1 MSAPVGPRWLAPVVL
16 AALAVFVFAVVDH
29 TLLSDTDLS
38 ARQSAILAAAQALAI
53 VLQARVPLA
62 GWAVSLIAL
71 TSTAAVSDETLWADA
86 VFNSYL
92 LVLAILALLVGWRA
106 TVVVW
111 VVTTA
116 VTAVAAIAAPGGGL
130 AEFVT
135 SAVLTGLVLTAAAVT
150 RALIESRRDARTQR
164 RESERQRERNALLE
178 ERTRIAR
185 ELHDVVAHH
194 MSVVA
199 VQAEAAQYRVPDPPP
214 ELVASLDAIRAS
226 AAAGLGEMRRI
237 LGVLRADTEHDPRP
251 QPDVAA
257 IGELVESVRAA
268 GRTVHVR
275 RDELDTNLPQGVSV
289 SAYRIV
295 QEALSNA
302 LRHAPG
308 SELTLELARSDTGL
322 AIDVRNTRPNSHPTT
337 TGTGHGLVGM
347 RERVAALGG
356 EFDAGPTP
364 DGGYRVRAL
373 LPFDERRAR

>member
-1 MSAPVGPRWLAPVVL
+1 M
-16 AALAVFVFAVVDH
+16 
-29 TLLSDTDLS
+29 
-38 ARQSAILAAAQALAI
+38 
-53 VLQARVPLA
+53 
-62 GWAVSLIAL
+62 
-71 TSTAAVSDETLWADA
+71 
-86 VFNSYL
+86 
-92 LVLAILALLVGWRA
+92 
-106 TVVVW
+106 
-111 VVTTA
+111 
-116 VTAVAAIAAPGGGL
+116 
-130 AEFVT
+130 
-135 SAVLTGLVLTAAAVT
+135 LTGLVLTAAAVT